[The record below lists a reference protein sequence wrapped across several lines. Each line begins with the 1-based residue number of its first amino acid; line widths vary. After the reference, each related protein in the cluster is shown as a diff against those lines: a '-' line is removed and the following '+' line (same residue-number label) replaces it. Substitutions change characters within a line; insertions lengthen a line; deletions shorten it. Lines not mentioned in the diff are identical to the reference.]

1 MTNDRQAPLDII
13 ERFGYLPDHKYRGGN
28 EHSSACPKCGGAKG
42 GRDLSDRFRF
52 WERQGAASN
61 FWCRR
66 CGFQGFTDD
75 DREAT
80 PDLARIKELEE
91 IRQRETAKEAERLQ
105 AKIVDL
111 QQRAYWRGYHDA
123 MSDQQRELWRRAGVP
138 NEFQDYWQLGY
149 KAEYRGQDFISP
161 ALTIPYFG
169 PNWEAQ
175 TIQYRLLDPP
185 APADKYRFQAGL
197 KSSLWLADPNAD
209 MSGGVILCEGMKKA
223 AVTFIELIAKANG
236 RYTVVAVPSKAPG
249 ADLLATLQNADPL
262 YIVLDPD
269 AYSGRTPAVNRLVKM
284 ITAPKIVVKLPV
296 KADDFFVEYGGT
308 AVEFFRFIDVGVT
321 I

>member
-1 MTNDRQAPLDII
+1 MNDRPLPADII
-13 ERFGYLPDHKYRGGN
+13 ERFGYLPDAKYRASG
-28 EHSSACPKCGGAKG
+28 EWSSACPQCGGARG
-42 GRDLSDRFRF
+42 GRDPSDRFRM
-52 WERQGAASN
+52 WERTGQASS

-66 CGFQGFTDD
+66 CHYQGFTDD
-75 DREAT
+75 NKAQA
-80 PDLARIKELEE
+80 PDPARIQELEE
-91 IRQRETAKEAERLQ
+91 IRRREVAREEARLQ
-105 AKIVDL
+105 AKIADL

-149 KAEYRGQDFISP
+149 KAEYRGADFISP

-175 TIQYRLLDPP
+175 TIQYRLLNPP

-197 KSSLWLADPNAD
+197 KSSLWLAEPNER
-209 MSGGVILCEGMKKA
+209 MGGAVILCEGMKKA
-223 AVTFIELIAKANG
+223 AVTFIELIARGNG
-236 RYTVVAVPSKAPG
+236 RYTVAAVPSKAPG
-249 ADLLATLQNADPL
+249 TELLAAIQNADPL

-284 ITAPKIVVKLPV
+284 IGAPKKVVKLPV
-296 KADDFFVEYGGT
+296 KADDFFVMYGGT
-308 AVEFFRFIDVGVT
+308 AVEFQRFLEQGVT
-321 I
+321 V